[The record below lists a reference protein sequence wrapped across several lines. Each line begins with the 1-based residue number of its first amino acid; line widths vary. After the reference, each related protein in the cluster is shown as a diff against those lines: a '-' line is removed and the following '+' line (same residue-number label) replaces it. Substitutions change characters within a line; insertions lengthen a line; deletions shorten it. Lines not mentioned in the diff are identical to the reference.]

1 MLSIFF
7 YLGYSNVLFAK
18 MSIQILSAFLN
29 QIDIFFFCYWI
40 VMSSLYSL
48 DNNSLSSVWFAN
60 IFCHSLGCLVIL
72 LTISFNVAPCVYFCF
87 WSQIQKIFAKTYTYF
102 YYEIFFWFFF
112 LHFINELVI
121 LLTFHI
127 VSIDNHYFKMYVIM
141 PLYTFEKREPL
152 VKMHGEKIKRFE
164 ICVLLQRSIDMVYW
178 YFRLIKI

>member
-1 MLSIFF
+1 MICKYFLPFPRLPCHFVDNFLWCSPICLFLLLESDPRNLRQDLYIFLLWDF
-7 YLGYSNVLFAK
+7 
-18 MSIQILSAFLN
+18 FL
-29 QIDIFFFCYWI
+29 I
-40 VMSSLYSL
+40 
-48 DNNSLSSVWFAN
+48 
-60 IFCHSLGCLVIL
+60 
-72 LTISFNVAPCVYFCF
+72 
-87 WSQIQKIFAKTYTYF
+87 
-102 YYEIFFWFFF
+102 FF

-178 YFRLIKI
+178 YFRLIKIQKETNSPPVNSDFCISWGLDLGKYKACNK